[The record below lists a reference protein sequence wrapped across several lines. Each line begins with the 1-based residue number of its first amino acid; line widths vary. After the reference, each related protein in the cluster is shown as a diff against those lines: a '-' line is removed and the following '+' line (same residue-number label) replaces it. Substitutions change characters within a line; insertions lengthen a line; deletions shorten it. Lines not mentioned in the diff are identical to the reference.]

1 MATPRIDPTTI
12 ADPKLRE
19 QLIALYAE
27 NDALKAKRNVPV
39 SFKISEK
46 GCLSA
51 YNLGRFP
58 VSLYK
63 SQWKKLL
70 AVAGEIQRI
79 LDDPA
84 HAGVLTEKE

>member
-1 MATPRIDPTTI
+1 MGTPRIDPKTVS
-12 ADPKLRE
+12 DPVLRA
-19 QLIALYAE
+19 QLEALLTE
-27 NDALKAKRNVPV
+27 NAALKEKRNVPI

-51 YNLGRFP
+51 YGLGRFP

-70 AVAGEIQRI
+70 ARAADIQSI